1 MSMKI
6 NLKDYLLELS
16 FLILLIRFL
25 IMGTSISDAIVLI
38 TLVISIVYTKNYL
51 RKEQK
56 VVDETVYNEIN
67 DMKKKIDS
75 LSMSF
80 GLRRNDS
87 KK

>member
-1 MSMKI
+1 MKI

-16 FLILLIRFL
+16 FLILLVRFL

-51 RKEQK
+51 RKEQQ
-56 VVDETVYNEIN
+56 VVDETVSKEIN
-67 DMKKKIDS
+67 EMKKKIDS
-75 LSMSF
+75 LSMGL